1 MQFSEGL
8 VIDTIVLFG
17 RKGELLLLGM
27 GELCEGLRCWLP
39 LSLYYIEGVGILTV
53 GTIGLAINL
62 AAMKLLVCAKPRHVF
77 HHVLLS
83 LTIYDFL
90 QVREHPK
97 ETILMLPFNSNDSNG
112 VRSLFPFS
120 NPHCFL

>member
-1 MQFSEGL
+1 
-8 VIDTIVLFG
+8 
-17 RKGELLLLGM
+17 M

-62 AAMKLLVCAKPRHVF
+62 AAMKLLVCAKPRHIF

-97 ETILMLPFNSNDSNG
+97 ETILMLPFSYTISKPKT
-112 VRSLFPFS
+112 VFMKSFPWQQRMKECTLAFARLDIS
-120 NPHCFL
+120 FI